1 MTASNRRLRS
11 LTALLLAALF
21 LLTTSVPAL
30 AASGEDASGAV
41 PWTEMTYE
49 HFDAAP
55 FKEKMADLSAAAE
68 DGDADK
74 VISLYDE
81 LYDEYIRVY
90 TYDCIATVH
99 NSQDVNDDYWAD
111 ELVYCDTLVTELSD
125 AFCTACHQIL
135 DGPCADDFAAHVG
148 ENAAQEFRDYEPMT
162 ARELE
167 LTKRETELTN
177 EYTALMDKQYDTVYT
192 YDGEDWTLDRLDT
205 EDSAALS
212 DDEYY
217 EIAYGIYG
225 VLAQDAAAIYQ
236 ELVSIRTEQARI
248 NDYDDYNHYAYEMIY
263 GRDYTPEQAQDL
275 FDEVKQISQ
284 DVYTSDV
291 QYMTDEIAPTYD
303 TQEDMLAALHEYTS
317 RVDPIYD
324 ESWRFMTENGLC
336 DIAAGSGRA
345 SGAYTIDL
353 PAYDSEFIYSDEV
366 GSYTALSTLFHEF
379 GHFTAGRL
387 VPAENYLTSWSILD
401 LAEIH
406 STGMELLVLPFY
418 DEIYDEGADIARY
431 GTMYSALTT
440 VTDQALFA
448 EFEARVYADPDS
460 YATAE
465 ALNKLYND
473 VSVEYGYSDVGS
485 DPTWITVP
493 HFFESPDYIVSY
505 VTAALASIQIWA
517 ASQEDWQTG
526 VDIYMDIVR
535 QGQYDLNY
543 FDVVEGAGLKSFDT
557 AGVATE
563 VCGRMLDAMAALEA
577 EILGGE
583 DAEQAKDAPE
593 ADAETAE
600 TEAPAETVAPP
611 ETEAPADT
619 VAPPET
625 EAPADTETPADTGDV
640 LDVETH
646 GMADG
651 ANDGPEEEDTD
662 VLG

>member
-1 MTASNRRLRS
+1 MIVMNPRLRA
-11 LTALLLAALF
+11 LTALALAAL
-21 LLTTSVPAL
+21 LSLTLSVPTL
-30 AASGEDASGAV
+30 AASDAGKAVSWEDM
-41 PWTEMTYE
+41 EYE
-49 HFDAAP
+49 HFDP
-55 FKEKMADLSAAAE
+55 TGFKARLEDLTAAAE
-68 DGDADK
+68 DGNADK

-81 LYDEYIRVY
+81 LYDEYILVY
-90 TYDCIATVH
+90 TYDCMASVH
-99 NSQDVNDDYWAD
+99 NSQDVNDGYWAD
-111 ELVYCDTLVTELSD
+111 ELVYNDALVTELYD
-125 AFCTACHQIL
+125 AFCAVCYQIL
-135 DGPCADDFAAHVG
+135 DGPCGDDFTAHVG
-148 ENAAQEFRDYEPMT
+148 DAAAEEFRDYEPMT

-177 EYTALMDKQYDTVYT
+177 EYTALMDRQNDTVYA
-192 YDGEDWTLDRLDT
+192 YGGEDWTMDRLDS
-205 EDSAALS
+205 EDGATLS
-212 DDEYY
+212 GDEYY
-217 EIAYGIYG
+217 DILYGIYG
-225 VLAQDAAAIYQ
+225 VLAQDAAAIYRD
-236 ELVSIRTEQARI
+236 LVSVRTEIAQI
-248 NDYDDYNHYAYEMIY
+248 NGYDDYNHYAYENVY

-275 FDEVKQISQ
+275 FDEIKQIAHE
-284 DVYTSDV
+284 VYVSDV

-303 TQEDMLAALHEYTS
+303 TQEDMLAVLREYTG

-324 ESWRFMTENGLC
+324 ETWQFMTENGLC
-336 DIAAGSGRA
+336 DIATGSGRA
-345 SGAYTIDL
+345 AGAYTIDL

-366 GSYTALSTLFHEF
+366 GSYYALSTLFHEF

-387 VPAENYLTSWSILD
+387 VPAENYLTGWSILD

-431 GTMYSALTT
+431 NTMYDALAT

-448 EFEARVYADPDS
+448 EFEARVYEDPDA
-460 YATAE
+460 YTTAE

-473 VSVEYGYSDVGS
+473 VSMEYGYSDQGA

-563 VCGRMLDAMAALEA
+563 VCDRMLDALAALEEAILAGGEQDPVVEDAALEA
-577 EILGGE
+577 
-583 DAEQAKDAPE
+583 A
-593 ADAETAE
+593 
-600 TEAPAETVAPP
+600 
-611 ETEAPADT
+611 
-619 VAPPET
+619 
-625 EAPADTETPADTGDV
+625 
-640 LDVETH
+640 
-646 GMADG
+646 
-651 ANDGPEEEDTD
+651 
-662 VLG
+662 